1 MFHEIE
7 HGCFPLGPLR
17 AANALTSRFFSEDC
31 SALSLLFSEIGNFI
45 FEFIR
50 QSPMSRVRCPSRFTN
65 VVARLNIS
73 ELVLQQEEV
82 VGGGDGDDVFVRV
95 PRRVQDLLVEVEAVD
110 EDLVALALPGR
121 RYLEERETQRAHYL
135 TNVISCGSFIL

>member
-1 MFHEIE
+1 
-7 HGCFPLGPLR
+7 
-17 AANALTSRFFSEDC
+17 
-31 SALSLLFSEIGNFI
+31 
-45 FEFIR
+45 
-50 QSPMSRVRCPSRFTN
+50 MSRVRCPSRFTN
-65 VVARLNIS
+65 VVARARLNIS

-121 RYLEERETQRAHYL
+121 RYLEERNATRSLFNQCNFLWIFHL
-135 TNVISCGSFIL
+135 TINLRHSSFKCSE

>member
-1 MFHEIE
+1 
-7 HGCFPLGPLR
+7 
-17 AANALTSRFFSEDC
+17 
-31 SALSLLFSEIGNFI
+31 
-45 FEFIR
+45 
-50 QSPMSRVRCPSRFTN
+50 MSRVRCPSRFTN
-65 VVARLNIS
+65 VVARARLNIS

-121 RYLEERETQRAHYL
+121 RYLEEKKGVQ
-135 TNVISCGSFIL
+135 